1 MSKIACINIPRFAV
15 EAERQRR
22 RDTTA
27 QIILIG
33 DATVIDCSLGAEVSG
48 VRRSMRMSEAIGL
61 CHRADVLPPDIPYY
75 ERSLD
80 EILDFLETLSPE
92 VERGNGFGLAYLS
105 LGGLP
110 VQVGPFVDDLIAG
123 LHRRFGFMSSVG
135 VAIGKFGARVAASV
149 SRPGVSKIIPA
160 GEESDFLAH
169 LPVAH
174 LPASDAMRWRLD
186 LLGITTMGEVAALPI
201 GAFQAQFGPEGKLC
215 WELSQGID
223 NEPFLPR
230 MKEEAVVRRLQM
242 PAPVVTLDAIL
253 IGVER
258 LLHAAYGDPRRG
270 SRWVRKTIVRA
281 VLDGGGAWE
290 LPIPFREA
298 LSDPRDAWYAIRAA
312 ITRSPPERPVEE
324 LELEL
329 VGLSYESGKQTS
341 MFEGKGRLWRQ
352 VEEAVRQLGTQSS
365 HPSLGKV
372 MSLDPSSRIPERRA
386 ALLEMEPEA

>member
-22 RDTTA
+22 RDA
-27 QIILIG
+27 AVQLILIG
-33 DATVIDCSLGAEVSG
+33 DGTVIDCSLGAEASG
-48 VRRSMRMSEAIGL
+48 VRRGMRMSEAIGL

-92 VERGNGFGLAYLS
+92 VERGNGLGLAYLS
-105 LGGLP
+105 LCGLP
-110 VQVGPFVDDLIAG
+110 VQVEPFVDDLIVG

-135 VAIGKFGARVAASV
+135 VANSKFGARVAASV

-160 GEESDFLAH
+160 GEERNFLAH
-169 LPVAH
+169 LSVAH

-215 WELSQGID
+215 WELSQGMD
-223 NEPFLPR
+223 NESFLPR
-230 MKEEAVVRRLQM
+230 LKEEAVVRRLQM

-281 VLDGGGAWE
+281 VLAGGGAWE
-290 LPIPFREA
+290 LPVPFREA

-329 VGLSYESGKQTS
+329 VGLSYESGKQAS

-365 HPSLGKV
+365 RPSLGKV
-372 MSLDPSSRIPERRA
+372 MRLDPSSRIPERRA
-386 ALLEMEPEA
+386 ALLEMEPR